1 MSDADGNGLVTET
14 DAALLLDWAVG
25 LNTPKPDDLTPA
37 PRLNAI
43 SPTGEEWVEIC
54 SQSED
59 AGRVADLALK
69 DTTGATHNFA
79 LSGLWLNALGCLRLP
94 GSQTKITLNDSGD
107 GLILAAADDTVID
120 QAAYSGA
127 KAGAIWQRQADDVW
141 AWEGE
146 VKASSIQIQADDQSI
161 SSAAGAETDDES
173 VTVTTPHDAPKL
185 TGQTVRIEG
194 AVDEMTETGFWV
206 ADSAGRVRVYLPPV
220 LRSLKDSVEKGQ
232 LWRITGQIETY
243 RGSPRL
249 HILSALDLLYLGDQS
264 DPLKTAKKK
273 AATSGTASKKTT
285 LADLLVGEAQAADG
299 PPEEMGALADL
310 KTPSQTSNSRT
321 RGTVVASAMVL
332 SGLLWLFLYRDKI

>member
-1 MSDADGNGLVTET
+1 LTK
-14 DAALLLDWAVG
+14 LLTLA
-25 LNTPKPDDLTPA
+25 PK
-37 PRLNAI
+37 R
-43 SPTGEEWVEIC
+43 
-54 SQSED
+54 
-59 AGRVADLALK
+59 
-69 DTTGATHNFA
+69 
-79 LSGLWLNALGCLRLP
+79 
-94 GSQTKITLNDSGD
+94 
-107 GLILAAADDTVID
+107 
-120 QAAYSGA
+120 
-127 KAGAIWQRQADDVW
+127 
-141 AWEGE
+141 E